1 MRVITNCTDIADEI
15 DSRLAEGYRL
25 EMIFPADSPRVAE
38 MSRGDETIRIE
49 QTSRSTG
56 DGEWHVGRAGMEY
69 RDLVPDRLE
78 GRVIASH
85 IRIPNGGPIPDYVH
99 YHHVEFQII
108 YCLAGTARVVYED
121 QGEAF
126 EFNAGDCILQPPG
139 IRHRVLECTNGF
151 EVLEVGSPAEH
162 PTFAEYSF
170 DLPTS
175 TVDRD
180 RDFGGQRFVRHR
192 SGDAPTSE
200 MAGLI
205 RRDTGIRT
213 ASAGAGDVYVL
224 SSDFGSEFSCPD
236 DGCAAIAF
244 VAKGAATFS
253 GESLKRGDAVV
264 LNGKEVRIGPQS
276 EIVVVEVRIADQSSD
291 SKP

>member
-1 MRVITNCTDIADEI
+1 MIFHCTDIAEEI

-38 MSRGDETIRIE
+38 MSRGDEMIRLE

-56 DGEWHVGRAGMEY
+56 DGEWHVGRAGMQY
-69 RDLVPDRLE
+69 RDLVPDRLG
-78 GRVIASH
+78 GRFIASH

-99 YHHVEFQII
+99 FHHVEFQII
-108 YCLAGTARVVYED
+108 YCLAGTARVVYQD
-121 QGEAF
+121 QGDSF

-139 IRHRVLECTNGF
+139 IRHRVLECTDGF
-151 EVLEVGSPAEH
+151 EVLEIGSPAEH
-162 PTFAEYSF
+162 PTFAEHEF

-180 RDFGGQRFVRHR
+180 RDFGGQRFVHHR
-192 SGDAPTSE
+192 AANAATIEVNGVAKRS
-200 MAGLI
+200 
-205 RRDTGIRT
+205 TGIRT

-224 SSDFGSEFSCPD
+224 SSDAGSEFANF
-236 DGCAAIAF
+236 GEGAAVVAF
-244 VAKGAATFS
+244 VSMGSATAS
-253 GESLKRGDAVV
+253 GENLKRGDAVV
-264 LNGKEVRIGPQS
+264 LDGNVQLEPHS